1 MHYLCLVFR
10 QESDASERDAQVET
24 RAVVEALVERGYE
37 ISAFP
42 LAPPNEATTLR
53 RTGDGL
59 VLSEGPVT
67 SGSARLQVVYVL
79 KARDLNDAVRL
90 AAWLP
95 EASSAEIEIRPIAD
109 LPPIP
114 EEPPPREA
122 PTREAPV
129 ASDTSVAV
137 AG

>member
-10 QESDASERDAQVET
+10 QESDARERDAQVET
-24 RAVVEALVERGYE
+24 RAVVEALVESGYD

-42 LAPPNEATTLR
+42 LAPSGEATTLR

-59 VLSEGPVT
+59 LLTEGPVT
-67 SGSARLQVVYVL
+67 SGSALLQTVYVV

-95 EASSAEIEIRPIAD
+95 EASSAEIEIRPIVD
-109 LPPIP
+109 LPPVP
-114 EEPPPREA
+114 DEPPLLGDSPKES
-122 PTREAPV
+122 PEP
-129 ASDTSVAV
+129 SEQSVSI